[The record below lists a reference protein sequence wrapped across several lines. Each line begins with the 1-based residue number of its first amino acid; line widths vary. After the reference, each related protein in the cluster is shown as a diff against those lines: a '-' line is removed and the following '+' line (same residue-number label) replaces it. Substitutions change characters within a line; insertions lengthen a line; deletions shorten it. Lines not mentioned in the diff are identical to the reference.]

1 VWHYIPMKD
10 PMETQLKGGA
20 QRPGPGP
27 VEMATQ
33 VADDPA
39 KVARLV
45 ALLENVDPRVR
56 GGAADALAALAD
68 RDAAQLVPHVE
79 ALAIA
84 LGQEETQTRV
94 GAQHALAVVARVAPE
109 SLEVEFDQVRLGAFD
124 PHNLELRR
132 WAALAIGR
140 YGAGHE
146 ARGRRA
152 FPHLAEAL
160 RRFHDAPRAADL
172 MEGVALL
179 ARADA
184 SEWLKAEIWKAARKH
199 EKHPDSAVRAL
210 VAEIGGRVRSPA

>member
-1 VWHYIPMKD
+1 MKD
-10 PMETQLKGGA
+10 PMEVQLKGGA
-20 QRPGPGP
+20 QRPGPSP
-27 VEMATQ
+27 AEMATQ

-39 KVARLV
+39 AVTRLV
-45 ALLENVDPRVR
+45 ALLENGDPRVR
-56 GGAADALAALAD
+56 GGAADALAALAE
-68 RDAAQLVPHVE
+68 RDAVQLVPHVE
-79 ALAIA
+79 ALALA

-94 GAQHALAVVARVAPE
+94 GAQRALAAVAAVAPAA
-109 SLEVEFDQVRLGAFD
+109 LDAEFDQVRLGAFD

-140 YGAGHE
+140 FGAGHE

-172 MEGVALL
+172 VEGMALL
-179 ARADA
+179 ARAEA

-199 EKHPDSAVRAL
+199 EKHIDPAVRSL
-210 VAEIGGRVRSPA
+210 VAEIAGLVRVP